1 MEEIWKPIKGY
12 EGLYEVSNF
21 GNVRN
26 VETKRNRNIKYDRNG
41 YATIVLSKNKTY
53 KNILIHKIVS
63 DTFMEN
69 KENMKYVLHK
79 DGNKLNNKVSNL
91 YFSNE
96 RSKLRI
102 ADKYSLLLFEKYNVR
117 QLKHL
122 PLYSQCVTR
131 YNNMKRFCKQNEGI
145 TTVWENFSHF
155 YYDTYPVF
163 KDKFADPVNGR
174 MYLPWNETEYNINT
188 IAFGNKREA
197 NINSRATKRYT
208 INGVT
213 KTLDEWAKYRGVCA
227 GAMRDRFSC
236 YGDILSIEE
245 IVFGVGKDNRKKLKN
260 IVYNESQCKKGT
272 KLNKRATKILSA
284 YKSIDK
290 RKGLVCDLDREW
302 LYENILCKPCIY
314 CGSVVN
320 IGCDRI
326 DNSKGHTKDNV
337 VPCCDIC
344 NRTRFDN
351 FTHEEFKEIGK
362 VIKQI
367 MLKRKENKND
377 L

>member
-1 MEEIWKPIKGY
+1 
-12 EGLYEVSNF
+12 
-21 GNVRN
+21 
-26 VETKRNRNIKYDRNG
+26 
-41 YATIVLSKNKTY
+41 
-53 KNILIHKIVS
+53 
-63 DTFMEN
+63 
-69 KENMKYVLHK
+69 
-79 DGNKLNNKVSNL
+79 
-91 YFSNE
+91 
-96 RSKLRI
+96 
-102 ADKYSLLLFEKYNVR
+102 
-117 QLKHL
+117 
-122 PLYSQCVTR
+122 
-131 YNNMKRFCKQNEGI
+131 MKRFCKQNEGI
-145 TTVWENFSHF
+145 TTVWGNFSHF
-155 YYDTYPVF
+155 YYETYPLF
-163 KDKFADPVNGR
+163 KDKFADPINGR
-174 MYLPWNETEYNINT
+174 MYLPWDETEYNINT
-188 IAFGNKREA
+188 IAFVNKKEA

-213 KTLDEWAKYRGVCA
+213 KTLDEWAEYRGVCA

-260 IVYNESQCKKGT
+260 IVYNESQCRKDK
-272 KLNKRATKILSA
+272 KLNRRATKLLCA
-284 YKSIDK
+284 YKTIDK
-290 RKGLVCDLDREW
+290 RKGLICDLDRDW

-362 VIKQI
+362 VIKEI
-367 MLKRKENKND
+367 TLKRKENKNG
-377 L
+377 